1 MKFQLKISGLTM
13 VVIGG
18 LVFSAGVVSA
28 QQSRTANSAAPSRQS
43 NILRVKTFSGLGNK
57 NELRT
62 PEYKTNINRGR
73 VPAKSWYRLAVNY
86 DTAPDWIDEL
96 TFQYYAMS
104 LRTVEGAKVY
114 TIFKTSV
121 RYADI
126 EAGNKHISVAYLHPK
141 AVERYGDVVA
151 VAFEVVSQG
160 AVIAE
165 GSDVKGVPKKWWKD
179 PVVTESKS
187 VTVKDGY
194 MLSKADTPFALINI
208 DDYEFAK

>member
-1 MKFQLKISGLTM
+1 MKFQLKSSKLTVLM
-13 VVIGG
+13 IASLVLSAG
-18 LVFSAGVVSA
+18 LVGA
-28 QQSRTANSAAPSRQS
+28 QTRNSAPVKKS
-43 NILRVKTFSGLGNK
+43 NILRVKTFSGLASK
-57 NELRT
+57 NVVKT

-73 VPAKSWYRLAVNY
+73 APAKLWYRLAVSY

-104 LRTVEGAKVY
+104 LIKIDGAKVY

-126 EAGNKHISVAYLHPK
+126 EVGNKHLSVAYLHPK

-151 VAFEVVSQG
+151 VAFEVVSKG

-165 GSDVKGVPKKWWKD
+165 GSDVRSVPEKWWKD
-179 PVVTESKS
+179 PAVTESES

-194 MLSKADTPFALINI
+194 LLSKAESPFVFVNI

>member
-1 MKFQLKISGLTM
+1 M
-13 VVIGG
+13 VVVGG
-18 LVFSAGVVSA
+18 LVFSAGVASA
-28 QQSRTANSAAPSRQS
+28 QQRRGAAPAPSKQS
-43 NILRVKTFSGLGNK
+43 NILRVKTFSGLGKK
-57 NELRT
+57 NDVRT

-73 VPAKSWYRLAVNY
+73 VPAKSWYQLAVSY

-104 LRTVEGAKVY
+104 VRKVEGAKAY
-114 TIFKTSV
+114 TIFKASV

-165 GSDVKGVPKKWWKD
+165 GSNVKGVPENWWKN
-179 PVVTESKS
+179 PTVIESKS
-187 VTVKDGY
+187 VMVKDGY
-194 MLSKADTPFALINI
+194 LLSKADSPFAFINI